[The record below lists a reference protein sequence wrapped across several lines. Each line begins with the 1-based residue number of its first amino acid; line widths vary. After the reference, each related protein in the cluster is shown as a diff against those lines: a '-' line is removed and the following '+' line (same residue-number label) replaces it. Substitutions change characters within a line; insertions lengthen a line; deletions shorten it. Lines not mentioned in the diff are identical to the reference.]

1 MNPAYLD
8 TGNLQIFV
16 TAGETP
22 EPIPG
27 ALVRITDPENGQILE
42 KAATDASGQTPFI
55 ELPAPPMELSV
66 AEGEAGQ
73 QRPYA
78 VYNITITAEGRETL
92 HIGGVEVL
100 PTGRSIQRA
109 ALSPARTGGFN
120 VRNLLLAPHALWGPP
135 STRQSEEEVKP
146 LPEQSGLVVLPEPV
160 IPEYIVVHSGRPDDP
175 SAPNYWVRFKDYI
188 KNVACSEIYSTWK
201 TEAIKANVLAII
213 SFTLNRVYTEWYRGK
228 GYDFTITSS
237 TAFDQSFSYGRT
249 IFEEIGVVVDD
260 LFTTYVTKEGISQPL
275 FTQYCDGRRVQC
287 GGLSQW
293 GSQALGEQGWDAVS
307 ILRKY
312 YGSDIYLKS
321 AEKVE
326 GVPLSYGGQVL
337 SVGSEG
343 EDVRTIQTQLNR
355 ISDNYPAIPK
365 IPADGVYGPATQTA
379 VTAFQKVFHLPQTGS
394 VDFATWYE
402 ISNVF
407 VAVAGLA

>member
-1 MNPAYLD
+1 
-8 TGNLQIFV
+8 
-16 TAGETP
+16 
-22 EPIPG
+22 
-27 ALVRITDPENGQILE
+27 
-42 KAATDASGQTPFI
+42 
-55 ELPAPPMELSV
+55 
-66 AEGEAGQ
+66 
-73 QRPYA
+73 
-78 VYNITITAEGRETL
+78 
-92 HIGGVEVL
+92 
-100 PTGRSIQRA
+100 
-109 ALSPARTGGFN
+109 
-120 VRNLLLAPHALWGPP
+120 
-135 STRQSEEEVKP
+135 
-146 LPEQSGLVVLPEPV
+146 
-160 IPEYIVVHSGRPDDP
+160 
-175 SAPNYWVRFKDYI
+175 
-188 KNVACSEIYSTWK
+188 
-201 TEAIKANVLAII
+201 
-213 SFTLNRVYTEWYRGK
+213 VYTEWYRGK

-260 LFTTYVTKEGISQPL
+260 LFTTYVTREGISQPL

-337 SVGSEG
+337 SLGSEG

-379 VTAFQKVFHLPQTGS
+379 VTEFQKIFHLPQTGS
-394 VDFATWYE
+394 VDFAAWYE

>member
-1 MNPAYLD
+1 MNPSYID
-8 TGNLQIFV
+8 RGDLQIFV
-16 TAGETP
+16 TAGENP
-22 EPIPG
+22 EPIPE
-27 ALVRITDPENGQILE
+27 ASVRVSDPETGKILE
-42 KAATDASGQTPFI
+42 EAATDASGQTPFL

-66 AEGEAGQ
+66 AEGEAGR
-73 QRPYA
+73 RPYA
-78 VYNITITAEGRETL
+78 VYNVTVSAPGYQTL
-92 HIGGVEVL
+92 HIGGVELL
-100 PTGRSIQRA
+100 PTGRSVQRA
-109 ALSPARTGGFN
+109 SLSPARPGGFN
-120 VRNLLLAPHALWGPP
+120 VQNLLLAPHALWGEPVQREP
-135 STRQSEEEVKP
+135 EEEAKP
-146 LPEQSGLVVLPEPV
+146 LPDPEGLVVLPEPV
-160 IPEYIVVHSGRPDDP
+160 IPEFVVVHAGRPDDA

-201 TEAIKANVLAII
+201 TETIKANVLAIL

-260 LFTTYVTKEGISQPL
+260 LFTTYITREGISQPL

-312 YGSDIYLKS
+312 YGSDVYLQS

-326 GVPLSYGGQVL
+326 GAPLSYGGEVL
-337 SVGSEG
+337 TLGSEG
-343 EDVRTIQTQLNR
+343 EDVRTIQGQLNR
-355 ISDNYPAIPK
+355 ISGKFPAIPK
-365 IPADGVYGPATQTA
+365 VPADGIYGPATQAA
-379 VTAFQKVFHLPQTGS
+379 VTEFQKIFHLPQTGS
-394 VDFATWYE
+394 VDFAGWYE
-402 ISNVF
+402 ISNVL
-407 VAVAGLA
+407 VAVTEMA

>member
-1 MNPAYLD
+1 MNPAYID
-8 TGNLQIFV
+8 KGDLQIFV
-16 TAGETP
+16 TAGEDP
-22 EPIPG
+22 QPIPE
-27 ALVRITDPENGQILE
+27 ARVRVTDPENGQILE
-42 KAATDASGQTPFI
+42 DTITDASGQTPFI
-55 ELPAPPMELSV
+55 ELPAPPIEFSV
-66 AEGEAGQ
+66 AEGESE

-78 VYNITITAEGRETL
+78 VYNVTITAPGRETL

-109 ALSPARTGGFN
+109 ALAPAQAGGFN

-135 STRQSEEEVKP
+135 VSQEPEAEVKP
-146 LPEQSGLVVLPEPV
+146 LPEPEGLVVLPEPV
-160 IPEYIVVHSGRPDDP
+160 IPEFIVVHAGQPQDA

-201 TEAIKANVLAII
+201 TEAIKANVLAIL

-237 TAFDQSFSYGRT
+237 TAFDQSYSHGRT

-260 LFTTYVTKEGISQPL
+260 LFTTYITKEGIAQPL

-287 GGLSQW
+287 NGLSQW

-312 YGSDIYLKS
+312 YGADVYLKS

-326 GVPLSYGGQVL
+326 GVPMSYGGEVL
-337 SVGSEG
+337 SLGSEG
-343 EDVRTIQTQLNR
+343 EAVRTVQTQLNR
-355 ISDNYPAIPK
+355 IARNYPAIPTV
-365 IPADGVYGPATQTA
+365 PADGIYGPATEAA
-379 VTAFQKVFHLPQTGS
+379 VLEFQKIFHLPQTGS
-394 VDFATWYE
+394 VDFAVWYE

-407 VAVAGLA
+407 VAVSQMS

>member
-27 ALVRITDPENGQILE
+27 ALVRITDPENGRILE
-42 KAATDASGQTPFI
+42 EAATDASGQTPFI

-78 VYNITITAEGRETL
+78 VYNVTITAGGRETL

-109 ALSPARTGGFN
+109 ALSPARAGSFN

-135 STRQSEEEVKP
+135 STRQPEEEVKP

-260 LFTTYVTKEGISQPL
+260 LFTTYVTREGISQPL

-312 YGSDIYLKS
+312 YGSEIYLKS

-337 SVGSEG
+337 SLGSEG
-343 EDVRTIQTQLNR
+343 EDVRTIQAQLNR

-365 IPADGVYGPATQTA
+365 IPADGVYGPATQAA
-379 VTAFQKVFHLPQTGS
+379 VTEFQKIFHLPQTGS
-394 VDFATWYE
+394 VDFAAWYE

>member
-22 EPIPG
+22 DPIPD
-27 ALVRITDPENGQILE
+27 AKVRISDPENGKILE
-42 KAATDASGQTPFI
+42 EVSTDASGQTPFI

-66 AEGEAGQ
+66 AEVEAER

-78 VYNITITAEGRETL
+78 VYNVTISAGGRETL

-120 VRNLLLAPHALWGPP
+120 VRNLLLAPHALWGEP
-135 STRQSEEEVKP
+135 SSRQPEAEVKP
-146 LPEQSGLVVLPEPV
+146 LPEPGGLVVLPEPV
-160 IPEYIVVHSGRPDDP
+160 IPEFIVVHAGRPDDT

-188 KNVACSEIYSTWK
+188 KNVACSEIYSTWR
-201 TEAIKANVLAII
+201 TEAIKANVLAIL

-237 TAFDQSFSYGRT
+237 TAFDQSYSHDRT
-249 IFEEIGVVVDD
+249 IFQEIGVVVDD
-260 LFTTYVTKEGISQPL
+260 LFTTYVTKEGIAQPL
-275 FTQYCDGRRVQC
+275 FTQYCDGRRTQC

-312 YGSDIYLKS
+312 YGSEIYLKS
-321 AEKVE
+321 AERVE
-326 GVPLSYGGQVL
+326 GVPLSYGGEVL
-337 SVGSEG
+337 SPGSEG
-343 EDVRTIQTQLNR
+343 EAVRTIQEQLNR
-355 ISDNYPAIPK
+355 ISVNFPAIPK
-365 IPADGVYGPATQTA
+365 IPADGAYGPATQEA
-379 VTAFQKVFHLPQTGS
+379 VTTFQSIFHLPQTGS
-394 VDFATWYE
+394 VDFASWYE

-407 VAVAGLA
+407 VAVEKMA